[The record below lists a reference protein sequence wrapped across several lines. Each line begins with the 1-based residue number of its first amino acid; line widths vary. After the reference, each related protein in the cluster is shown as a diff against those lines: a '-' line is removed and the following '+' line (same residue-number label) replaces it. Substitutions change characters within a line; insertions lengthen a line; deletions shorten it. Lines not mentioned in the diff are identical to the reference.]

1 MTPIMTAR
9 RMRGMWVVCIRRSC
23 QREASVGVG
32 ATLAEAMVDA
42 KMLDDARM
50 LLAFKEEK

>member
-1 MTPIMTAR
+1 MTAR

>member
-1 MTPIMTAR
+1 MTPVMTAR
-9 RMRGMWVVCIRRSC
+9 RMCGMWVVHIRRSC

-32 ATLAEAMVDA
+32 ATLAEAMADA

-50 LLAFKEEK
+50 LTFKEEK